1 MAKRGTAS
9 LLTHRWRGVDSNFRF
24 RFPTAPRETHLLD
37 GDNHHVARVV
47 VPGTLME
54 PWAACPGSVRAARR
68 HTKNALHYATL
79 AATSTIIYL
88 QNVVAARV
96 SVILSINEKTT
107 LQLYQG
113 RNQSANVGDEMPI
126 CLQPELSSQARLL
139 PFS

>member
-54 PWAACPGSVRAARR
+54 PWAACAGSVRAARR

-79 AATSTIIYL
+79 AATYDDHLSTKCSRGSRVGYIIH
-88 QNVVAARV
+88 
-96 SVILSINEKTT
+96 
-107 LQLYQG
+107 
-113 RNQSANVGDEMPI
+113 
-126 CLQPELSSQARLL
+126 
-139 PFS
+139 